1 MLICTSLGAASLIF
15 GTCVGLLAAS
25 YSELKGT
32 LLQSLGRMKRRPS
45 ILLLFG
51 LCVLTSFVFSLV
63 GASSLFDS
71 SSNIESS
78 GSFRFQGG
86 PNEATDGEVYSSGP
100 KKPASTKRRIAESV
114 NLLQERMRKAS
125 GAHSVVCKALY
136 PPPLPPRGSAASALF
151 YGAHGGGYN
160 YSFTADGNK
169 AGSTRVSG
177 SSRPPQFC
185 CLVPQRAA
193 IKKAKPAVPVY
204 TPSSSSSSSSAKSNS
219 RKNLAEKVKD
229 KFMAGSTTRAAL
241 LLTAETA
248 GDPRA
253 QTSEDVQGHDAEAL
267 SSGSRSNEGEIDSEG
282 GVVTGA
288 DGSQWTLGPVSSW
301 QWSCLPSFIIAGT
314 QKSGSTALSAFLL
327 DHPQVTLKQHMI
339 TENEIFLRSHTSPF
353 VLNL

>member
-1 MLICTSLGAASLIF
+1 
-15 GTCVGLLAAS
+15 
-25 YSELKGT
+25 
-32 LLQSLGRMKRRPS
+32 
-45 ILLLFG
+45 
-51 LCVLTSFVFSLV
+51 
-63 GASSLFDS
+63 
-71 SSNIESS
+71 
-78 GSFRFQGG
+78 
-86 PNEATDGEVYSSGP
+86 
-100 KKPASTKRRIAESV
+100 
-114 NLLQERMRKAS
+114 
-125 GAHSVVCKALY
+125 
-136 PPPLPPRGSAASALF
+136 
-151 YGAHGGGYN
+151 
-160 YSFTADGNK
+160 
-169 AGSTRVSG
+169 
-177 SSRPPQFC
+177 
-185 CLVPQRAA
+185 
-193 IKKAKPAVPVY
+193 
-204 TPSSSSSSSSAKSNS
+204 
-219 RKNLAEKVKD
+219 LAEKVKD